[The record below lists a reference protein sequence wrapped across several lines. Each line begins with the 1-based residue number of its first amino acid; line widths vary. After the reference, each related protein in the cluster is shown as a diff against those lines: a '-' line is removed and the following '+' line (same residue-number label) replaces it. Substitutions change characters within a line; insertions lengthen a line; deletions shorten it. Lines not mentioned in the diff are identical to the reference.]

1 MQGPKARWA
10 VCFYSTEAN
19 LTLVYTHRQ
28 FYLALPSLAVFLPAS
43 SHAALDGAEETGH
56 PDNKKY
62 LQWPPPSP
70 PPFLPLTD
78 GLLGVVVPDLAVLH
92 AHLVLLLLGRL
103 LALGRFRFATDK
115 ILFKVLPTE
124 YIFNTRNWP
133 EGVIVTKC
141 CFLNWKKIFI
151 SEPELE
157 TPRTWF

>member
-28 FYLALPSLAVFLPAS
+28 FYLALPSLAVLLPS
-43 SHAALDGAEETGH
+43 TSHAALDGGEKTGH
-56 PDNKKY
+56 PDNKQ
-62 LQWPPPSP
+62 LIPAAASNPR
-70 PPFLPLTD
+70 PFSPLTN

-141 CFLNWKKIFI
+141 CFLNWKNFFI